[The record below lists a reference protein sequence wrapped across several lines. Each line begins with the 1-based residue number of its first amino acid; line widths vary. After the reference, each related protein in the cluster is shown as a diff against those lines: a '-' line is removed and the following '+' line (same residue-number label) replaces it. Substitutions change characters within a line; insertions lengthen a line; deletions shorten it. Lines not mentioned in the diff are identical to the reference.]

1 MATQAESSGAKELDP
16 PFDLSHHFSRVTKN
30 RLPSMIKDFYKYF
43 TIPGIEN
50 LAGGEPVLI
59 DDKGGRLM
67 MSIQAF
73 LTPTTS
79 RTIPSRLPLRYPIV
93 SNLLLMTRST
103 LQTMWRTSHSPL

>member
-16 PFDLSHHFSRVTKN
+16 PLDLSHHFSRVTKN

-50 LAGGEPVLI
+50 LAGGESVLI

-79 RTIPSRLPLRYPIV
+79 RTIPWKLPLRYPIV